1 MLEIITSIF
10 GLIQSI
16 LIMLNKKEN
25 WIFYILNILTLTIF
39 SFTAKLYGDVL
50 ENIIYLIIG
59 FFGLF
64 TWYSKNISNKIIKC
78 NKIQWM
84 NNKER
89 IMFFIIFVLI
99 TGIIYLW
106 LIHTDDPLALLD
118 AVTTG
123 LSFVATLTMAMKK
136 VDSWIYWL
144 IDDILMAITYFSLP
158 DKAIYLMSLNIIWI
172 FLAIGTIFTWNKQS
186 EKEEEKYDNKK

>member
-10 GLIQSI
+10 GLIQGI
-16 LIMLNKKEN
+16 LIMFNKKEN
-25 WIFYILNILTLTIF
+25 WIFYLLNIITLTFF
-39 SFTAKLYGDVL
+39 SFKAKLYGDVL
-50 ENIIYLIIG
+50 ENSIYLLIG

-64 TWYSKNISNKIIKC
+64 SWYSNNISKKLIRRNNIS
-78 NKIQWM
+78 WM

-89 IMFFIIFVLI
+89 IIYFLIFIII
-99 TGIIYLW
+99 TGLIYLW

-118 AVTTG
+118 AITTG

-158 DKAIYLMSLNIIWI
+158 NKAIYLMTLNIIWI
-172 FLAIGTIFTWNKQS
+172 FLAIGTIYTWNKES
-186 EKEEEKYDNKK
+186 KKEVIK

>member
-1 MLEIITSIF
+1 MLEIVTSIF

-16 LIMLNKKEN
+16 LIMFNKKEN
-25 WIFYILNILTLTIF
+25 WIFYLLNIMTLTIF
-39 SFTAKLYGDVL
+39 SLTAKLYGDVL
-50 ENIIYLIIG
+50 ENSIYLLIG

-64 TWYSKNISNKIIKC
+64 SWYSKKISSKFIKDNKI
-78 NKIQWM
+78 NWM
-84 NNKER
+84 STKER
-89 IMFFIIFVLI
+89 IIYFIIFIVI
-99 TGIIYLW
+99 SGIIYLW

-118 AVTTG
+118 AITTG

-158 DKAIYLMSLNIIWI
+158 NKAIYLMSLNIIWI
-172 FLAIGTIFTWNKQS
+172 FLAIGTIYTWNKQAK
-186 EKEEEKYDNKK
+186 KEELKNDN

>member
-1 MLEIITSIF
+1 MLEIVTSIF

-16 LIMLNKKEN
+16 LIMCNKKEN
-25 WIFYILNILTLTIF
+25 WIFYLLNIVTLTFF
-39 SFTAKLYGDVL
+39 SFKARLYGDVL
-50 ENIIYLIIG
+50 ENSIYLLIG

-64 TWYSKNISNKIIKC
+64 SWYSNNITNKFFKKSNT
-78 NKIQWM
+78 NWM

-89 IMFFIIFVLI
+89 VIFFLIFIILSILI
-99 TGIIYLW
+99 YIW
-106 LIHTDDPLALLD
+106 LIHTNDPLALLD

-123 LSFVATLTMAMKK
+123 LSFVATITMAMKK

-144 IDDILMAITYFSLP
+144 IDDILMAITYFMLP

-172 FLAIGTIFTWNKQS
+172 FLAIGTIYTWNKKTITEGS
-186 EKEEEKYDNKK
+186 IINDN

>member
-1 MLEIITSIF
+1 MLEVITSIF

-16 LIMLNKKEN
+16 LIMFNKKEN
-25 WIFYILNILTLTIF
+25 WIFYILNIATLTIF

-64 TWYSKNISNKIIKC
+64 TWYSKNISNKIFKS

-89 IMFFIIFVLI
+89 IIFFIIFILI

-158 DKAIYLMSLNIIWI
+158 DKALYLMSLNIIWI
-172 FLAIGTIFTWNKQS
+172 FLAIGTIYTWNKQAK
-186 EKEEEKYDNKK
+186 KEEKKYDN

>member
-39 SFTAKLYGDVL
+39 SLKAKLYGDVL
-50 ENIIYLIIG
+50 ENTIYLIIG

-64 TWYSKNISNKIIKC
+64 TWYSKNISSKFIKH

-89 IMFFIIFVLI
+89 IVFFIIFILI
-99 TGIIYLW
+99 TEIIYLW

-158 DKAIYLMSLNIIWI
+158 NKAIYLMTLNIIWI
-172 FLAIGTIFTWNKQS
+172 FLAIGTIYTWNKQTK
-186 EKEEEKYDNKK
+186 KEEEKYDN

>member
-1 MLEIITSIF
+1 MLEIVTSIF

-16 LIMLNKKEN
+16 LIMCNKKEN
-25 WIFYILNILTLTIF
+25 WIFYLLNIVTLTFF
-39 SFTAKLYGDVL
+39 SFKARLYGDVL
-50 ENIIYLIIG
+50 ENSIYLLIG

-64 TWYSKNISNKIIKC
+64 SWYSNNITNKFFKKSNT
-78 NKIQWM
+78 NWM

-89 IMFFIIFVLI
+89 VIFFLIFIILSILI
-99 TGIIYLW
+99 YIW
-106 LIHTDDPLALLD
+106 LIHTNDPLALLD

-123 LSFVATLTMAMKK
+123 LSFVATITMAMKK

-144 IDDILMAITYFSLP
+144 IDDILMAITYFMLP

-172 FLAIGTIFTWNKQS
+172 FLAIGTIYIWNKKTKTEGS
-186 EKEEEKYDNKK
+186 IINDN